1 MENVNDKILK
11 QNIDRLDI
19 SCEILELLKEE
30 KIITIEQLCSKT
42 KTNLKELG
50 LKQEQIK
57 DIEKGLQLEG
67 FNLKNN
73 Y

>member
-1 MENVNDKILK
+1 M
-11 QNIDRLDI
+11 DI
-19 SCEILELLKEE
+19 SCEIIDLLKEE
-30 KIITIEQLCSKT
+30 IITIEQLCSKT

-57 DIEKGLQLEG
+57 DVEKGLQLEG
-67 FNLKNN
+67 FNLRNN

>member
-1 MENVNDKILK
+1 MNDKILK

-30 KIITIEQLCSKT
+30 KIITIEQLCNKT
-42 KTNLKELG
+42 KTNLKEFG